1 MEKQNLIMKN
11 EDSSNVRHS
20 YFHLILSILIFSIL
34 DLCTTT
40 FFQDIL
46 HTPLF
51 FDTIFMIAALF
62 AFGPVSALFEYVIF
76 ISLVCVKLIFLYGK
90 TDHVYLYTLSAL
102 TIILV
107 THLFVRRKEKLHQGV
122 NLTFLYIL
130 TASILAGLACSVV
143 SGFIGYFTYN
153 LNQKD
158 WTFDQ
163 LIYAFNGEQ
172 FDFLASSIL
181 GRIPVIILDRIITT
195 FAGFGL
201 YKIYT
206 RIMSHRLSRRM
217 N

>member
-1 MEKQNLIMKN
+1 MNQNMLRESKQKLP
-11 EDSSNVRHS
+11 V
-20 YFHLILSILIFSIL
+20 ILSILIFSIL

-51 FDTIFMIAALF
+51 FDTIFMIASLF
-62 AFGPVSALFEYVIF
+62 AFGPVAALFEYVIF

-130 TASILAGLACSVV
+130 TASVLAGLACSVV
-143 SGFIGYFTYN
+143 SGFVNYFSSN
-153 LNQKD
+153 LIQKNWD
-158 WTFDQ
+158 FNK
-163 LIYAFNGEQ
+163 IIFAFSGEYL
-172 FDFLASSIL
+172 DFLASAII
-181 GRIPVIILDRIITT
+181 GRIPVTILDRVITT
-195 FAGFGL
+195 FAGFGVSSL
-201 YKIYT
+201 YSKIMYGGG
-206 RIMSHRLSRRM
+206 
-217 N
+217 